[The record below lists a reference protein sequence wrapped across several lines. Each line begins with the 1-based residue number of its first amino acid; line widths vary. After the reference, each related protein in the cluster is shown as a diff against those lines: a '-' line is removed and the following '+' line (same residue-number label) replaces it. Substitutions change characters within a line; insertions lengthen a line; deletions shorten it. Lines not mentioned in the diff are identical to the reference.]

1 MGVYESI
8 VSRTLIDKGWS
19 GDVKY
24 RALTGEG
31 ETYLLRTAPLD
42 RLERK
47 RREFEKMQEVSALGI
62 PMCQPI
68 EFGTCGE
75 GAYSIQSWVDGEDA
89 EQKIMAMKP
98 VDHYRYGLDAGRIL
112 AKIHSIPAS
121 PDAPDWEKRFNTKID
136 RKITMYESCPL
147 KYENGQAF
155 LTYLAENRQLLRSRP
170 QSYQHGDYHI
180 GNMMIDSDGVL
191 TIIDFEK
198 QDSGDPWE
206 EFNRIVWSA
215 QAAPAFASGMVDGY
229 FDGRVPMDFWKLL
242 ALYICSNTLGS
253 LPWAIPFG
261 EKEIQVMRN
270 QAKQVLGWYDDM
282 KQVVPSWYRSSV
294 SAGKKGL

>member
-1 MGVYESI
+1 
-8 VSRTLIDKGWS
+8 
-19 GDVKY
+19 
-24 RALTGEG
+24 
-31 ETYLLRTAPLD
+31 
-42 RLERK
+42 
-47 RREFEKMQEVSALGI
+47 MQEVSALGI

-89 EQKIMAMKP
+89 EQKIMAMEP
-98 VDHYRYGLDAGRIL
+98 ADQYRYGLDAGRIL

-121 PDAPDWEKRFNTKID
+121 PDAPDWEKRFNAKID